1 MDTQM
6 DTQAT
11 SEVPQPPEWATQL
24 FQMFQSQ
31 NQRMEGLEQQLR
43 ERQNGGSILTP
54 ETSTTGDIVREPTAV
69 RVKKKLPKLPEFNGK
84 RTKFRPWL
92 T

>member
-1 MDTQM
+1 M

-43 ERQNGGSILTP
+43 EQQNGGSTLTP
-54 ETSTTGDIVREPTAV
+54 DTSATRDIVRESTAV
-69 RVKKKLPKLPEFNGK
+69 RVTKKLPKLLEFSGK
-84 RTKFRPWL
+84 RTEFRP
-92 T
+92 